1 MHRRVAV
8 ESEILGA
15 GTDLFLSLFVV
26 MVCIYVFLVV
36 AGATARKEAEKIAC
50 PWPATGWSSNS

>member
-36 AGATARKEAEKIAC
+36 AGATARKEA
-50 PWPATGWSSNS
+50 